1 MPFDYNIEINKQTE
15 ISGMKGL
22 NLKPRVDIKKHL
34 YAEPRFMLPPDSD
47 KLPIPFENLI
57 KKNNNTKTSSQ

>member
-1 MPFDYNIEINKQTE
+1 
-15 ISGMKGL
+15 MKGL

-34 YAEPRFMLPPDSD
+34 YAEPKFMLPPDSD

-57 KKNNNTKTSSQ
+57 KKNSNTKTSSQWSPYPMYGIFN